1 MPDDDGRP
9 AGSEAGSYTA
19 RPSKEPPPE
28 GVTRDED
35 EEAVERTDGEHEVAH
50 GDEKAGSHGAD
61 RGTGDGSGVG

>member
-1 MPDDDGRP
+1 MPDDDERP
-9 AGSEAGSYTA
+9 AGSEGSYTA

-35 EEAVERTDGEHEVAH
+35 QEAVERTDGEHEVAH

-61 RGTGDGSGVG
+61 RGTGEGSGAG

>member
-1 MPDDDGRP
+1 MPDDEQPGTGGD
-9 AGSEAGSYTA
+9 GSYTA
-19 RPSKEPPPE
+19 RPSKEPPSE

-50 GDEKAGSHGAD
+50 GEDAAGSRGVE